1 MSKVGQKLFHRDKD
15 THGVV
20 AYIGPTD
27 FAPGVWVGI
36 ILDEAKGKNNG
47 SVQGKSYFEC
57 AEKHGKNLLLKI
69 LLKKFAK
76 PCLHSYYRVQ
86 NSLHFDEIF
95 FAKSRK
101 LKKFA
106 KLCLH

>member
-57 AEKHGKNLLLKI
+57 AEKHGKNLLKKTRETLFPFKFITPFI
-69 LLKKFAK
+69 LTRLF
-76 PCLHSYYRVQ
+76 
-86 NSLHFDEIF
+86 
-95 FAKSRK
+95 
-101 LKKFA
+101 
-106 KLCLH
+106 

>member
-57 AEKHGKNLLLKI
+57 AEKHGKNWLEK
-69 LLKKFAK
+69 
-76 PCLHSYYRVQ
+76 
-86 NSLHFDEIF
+86 NSRNFVFIQI
-95 FAKSRK
+95 A
-101 LKKFA
+101 
-106 KLCLH
+106 

>member
-57 AEKHGKNLLLKI
+57 AEKHGKNLLVKLW
-69 LLKKFAK
+69 F
-76 PCLHSYYRVQ
+76 HSSYIVQ
-86 NSLHFDEIF
+86 NSFHFEEMF
-95 FAKSRK
+95 FH
-101 LKKFA
+101 F
-106 KLCLH
+106 CQ

>member
-57 AEKHGKNLLLKI
+57 AEKHGKNFLLKI
-69 LLKKFAK
+69 LLKKIMKKKSRNFVYIHATECRT
-76 PCLHSYYRVQ
+76 PFILT
-86 NSLHFDEIF
+86 IF
-95 FAKSRK
+95 F
-101 LKKFA
+101 
-106 KLCLH
+106 